1 MQPITKHPQC
11 QGGCWCAPG
20 GGNSSLVLSLQN
32 FFPESSAHS
41 VPKPPPLAPQA
52 HPRGWYSTFRRRCSC
67 DLLPACPRGQ
77 GWAVPPP
84 SNLFPRTASGCAGGV
99 GKGIGSVSSP
109 TYPKDFKVR
118 LWPDLNPWR
127 TGYWPQGLG
136 EEHWERSP
144 GTCALAP
151 AQSPRA
157 VRPWA
162 SHFTSADWLPHW
174 GLLLYPQSHL

>member
-1 MQPITKHPQC
+1 MRPRGREQLSRSLLAELLSREQRTLGPQATPARAA
-11 QGGCWCAPG
+11 GTPTR
-20 GGNSSLVLSLQN
+20 LVLHVQKALFLRSIACLPTRSGLGSAPSL
-32 FFPESSAHS
+32 
-41 VPKPPPLAPQA
+41 KP
-52 HPRGWYSTFRRRCSC
+52 
-67 DLLPACPRGQ
+67 
-77 GWAVPPP
+77 V
-84 SNLFPRTASGCAGGV
+84 PRTASGCAGGV